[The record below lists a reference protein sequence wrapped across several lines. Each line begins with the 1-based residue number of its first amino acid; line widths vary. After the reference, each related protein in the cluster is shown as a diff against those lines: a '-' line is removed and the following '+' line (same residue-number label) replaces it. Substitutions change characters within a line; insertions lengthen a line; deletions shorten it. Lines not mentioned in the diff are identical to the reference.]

1 MKKRVTLIVL
11 LFVCLNLSAQK
22 NKNREK
28 VKALKVAFL
37 TEKLNLDTKTA
48 QKFWPVYNE
57 HQSKLNTIRTKGM
70 ATVKEKLKSAGGFD
84 GLNEKESE
92 FFVKNK
98 LDFDEKEL
106 TEKKE
111 FLAKVSKI
119 LTYKQILKLHLSE
132 REFAREL
139 MRKYRKKRNNK

>member
-1 MKKRVTLIVL
+1 MKKIVTLIIL

-22 NKNREK
+22 DKNREK

-48 QKFWPVYNE
+48 QKFWPVYNDHE
-57 HQSKLNTIRTKGM
+57 SKLNTIRRKGM
-70 ATVKEKLKSAGGFD
+70 AVVKDKLKSAGGFD
-84 GLNEKESE
+84 GLNEKEAE

-106 TEKKE
+106 AQKKE
-111 FLAKVSKI
+111 FLTKISKI
-119 LTYKQILKLHLSE
+119 LSYKQILKLQLSE

-139 MRKYRKKRNNK
+139 MRKYRKKRK